1 MSQRKSPVA
10 QHTLTGPRVP
20 TVRGRNHRPTI
31 NRSLYIANPDTDSDS
46 DEPQR
51 PPLQPITGV
60 TSSQSGSAGSGSGRR
75 TASGGTSGSLSEGN
89 IPHPNQGL
97 VSTSDVESQ
106 RLQDWERQQQ
116 RQQIAKGL
124 TVVTQPPT
132 PGFTPSPPAV
142 NTEASTSQKASN
154 SHDFE
159 TGMGSKKATMAA
171 TMTSTSASPLSAV
184 SGSAPGSSGT
194 GTGTGASSAASYE
207 DASRP
212 PAYFAYQPH
221 HRSETTPQPR
231 LQHMNSYTSQHPSQ
245 QILPKNSNFQNLPR
259 LSTPP
264 TFPVSLPAVVPP
276 MQLPPPPSMTALSHQ
291 QQQQQQTGP
300 SPPPLSSGSA
310 GMIPPVLPPRPS
322 ATQQSSCQPQHSRP
336 SGNTPVSSISNASK
350 HSSGGPGPANPS
362 VAGVASPIMLQNISS
377 PVYSTSPS
385 SPSHMY
391 PSQARNK
398 AQQPPLQH
406 SPSAPTHALPAIPQ
420 HGGPSAAP
428 VNPKLGFVRL
438 QVTVDNENFSV
449 VDVSGVGSSE
459 AIMER
464 VFSKLRFRDD
474 DHPSL
479 AMFRTDI
486 GETPETT
493 PVGKDKLFELCR
505 TDGDAKGGLKFL
517 IVQTAIL
524 PSPSSMAVPPA
535 ILHAGAST
543 LFANMGSPVDPSRKT
558 FSAGSASLQGD
569 RDYMQPQS
577 NASAHHQ
584 SGYLQ
589 HHGGHSHNPYYIH
602 SHAMHHHPPQHQT
615 QQQGYGQPMSR
626 HHGSRHSKE
635 GSVSSASA
643 GEVGPSGLRQ
653 SGQSKYDNGVY
664 ETSPADANAQTPYF
678 SGSTSGSTGT
688 NNSLARTQG
697 MSKRRL
703 PSSSASRGSQSP
715 AEERRGMSTRLLNS
729 TPPPLDYSISST
741 GSGSTAPFPL
751 TVGSSTTTTQQPG
764 YFAGS
769 ATPTLSQ
776 YVEQQKKQQS
786 VGNQSQRTQQPLPLQ
801 LHTDSPEFV
810 MSPETARTDGRN
822 VFVGPYDPPNNKPDW
837 ERSPSEPTEADM
849 AEILRL
855 EQEDA
860 EREKQRRR
868 QMEEEDRKVA
878 IQEQQ
883 KEHAA
888 WEAQQNAERDART
901 RQIQADRLTAEMT
914 VQQER
919 DRAQREE
926 KEAEQMEEA
935 RTKQV
940 AKERREKRLQWESRS
955 HMIERMRGMDGLAN
969 MSPEWLYGEEGS
981 TLRPGMLVPPMEPS
995 GSASRQASSSMT
1007 QTISQETVRP
1017 LRQHPQSSRTPLRS
1031 SRPQEVPAT
1040 YGYEDAYEG
1049 LAGGETYGVYQD
1061 PFTDH
1066 GCRSPEPRLRPQH
1079 AYTTSASNIGH
1090 SQRPIQS
1097 HNEIRTHAQSVE
1109 AVIPTGS
1116 RSHPSFQPEES
1127 IYEDDAVTRRR
1138 LQYPSHPFATAR
1150 ALGNERNNTSLR
1162 NREYSPEQRLPPH
1175 QSLPPGRIAF
1185 PEPRP
1190 SGVRADRRGS
1200 ESGVISA
1207 MLPAGSPDKRRKAS
1221 LADIYNTQLNFAE
1234 PRQPDSHG
1242 TYIDRPTRNYAVE
1255 DDATIGPSHRS
1266 EAGGTQIE
1274 EKEDDSG
1281 GTARAE
1287 KWAND
1292 IRNMFGDDRQRPDEG
1307 TVRPG
1312 AQTAETAEEGPE
1324 ETLWFV
1330 PPSAGTAVPTDRITQ
1345 SQSKPALKLNTD
1357 SHMAE
1362 NHDIDRII
1370 SAEGSGLLTASS
1382 ASDSRDGF
1390 GLSGRVQRTKSFAR
1404 TKDQWNERP
1413 NAEHVYDHLEEFFP
1427 KIDLDRPVLPEPA
1440 VHLAVIDPTSPR
1452 TESPEPYAEAK
1463 HERATSPKGKLAFN
1477 RAENRKSIR
1486 FVAQDRKRHLSK
1498 IAPAVNAPATS
1509 LERKRSSS
1517 MWGHKTVEVT
1527 PAKLKHGQVPGIAV
1541 GGVAPDGKPETMTW
1555 VKGDLIGKGTYG
1567 RVYLGL
1573 NATTG
1578 DMMAV
1583 KQVELPTNDR
1593 ERQDKRQAG
1602 MIKALRDEIE
1612 LLKNLEHPHIVQYL
1626 GWEESPEHISIFLE
1640 YVPGGSIASVYRKH
1654 QKFEEEVIKNFT
1666 KQILSGLAYLHAK
1679 GILHRDLKAD
1689 NILVDSDGTCK
1700 ITDFGISKQA
1710 EDAYASQGATNLK
1723 GSVFW
1728 MAPEVIRNMGRGYS
1742 AKVDIWSLGCLV
1754 LEMFAGR
1761 RPWGEDSV
1769 LTAMFSVGQ
1778 HNKKPPIPD
1787 DVVLS
1792 STANDF
1798 MTEKCLAI
1806 EPNQRPTA
1814 EELKRHPFITEFDP
1828 NWTFADSNLGKLV
1841 NAGTR
1846 KR

>member
-31 NRSLYIANPDTDSDS
+31 NRSLYIANPDSDSDS

-51 PPLQPITGV
+51 PPLQPLTGV
-60 TSSQSGSAGSGSGRR
+60 SSSQSGSAGSGSGKR
-75 TASGGTSGSLSEGN
+75 TASGGTSGSLSAGN
-89 IPHPNQGL
+89 IPHPNQGSA
-97 VSTSDVESQ
+97 VKSDVESQ
-106 RLQDWERQQQ
+106 HLQDWERQQQ

-132 PGFTPSPPAV
+132 PGFTPSPPAAAAD
-142 NTEASTSQKASN
+142 ASTSQKPSN
-154 SHDFE
+154 NQDFE
-159 TGMGSKKATMAA
+159 AGMGSKKATMAA
-171 TMTSTSASPLSAV
+171 TMTNTAVSPLSAV
-184 SGSAPGSSGT
+184 SGSGSGSGGT
-194 GTGTGASSAASYE
+194 GTGTGVSSAASYE
-207 DASRP
+207 DATRP

-221 HRSETTPQPR
+221 HRSDTTPQPR
-231 LQHMNSYTSQHPSQ
+231 LQQMNSYASQ
-245 QILPKNSNFQNLPR
+245 QPQQMLPKNSNFQNLPR

-264 TFPVSLPAVVPP
+264 TFPMPLPAAVPP
-276 MQLPPPPSMTALSHQ
+276 MQLPPPPSMTVLPH
-291 QQQQQQTGP
+291 QQQTGP
-300 SPPPLSSGSA
+300 SPPPLSSGSS
-310 GMIPPVLPPRPS
+310 GIPPVLPPRPS
-322 ATQQSSCQPQHSRP
+322 ATQQSTSRP
-336 SGNTPVSSISNASK
+336 STGTPISSISNASK
-350 HSSGGPGPANPS
+350 HSSGGPANPS
-362 VAGVASPIMLQNISS
+362 VTGVASPVMLQNISS

-385 SPSHMY
+385 SPSHMH
-391 PSQARNK
+391 SLQARK
-398 AQQPPLQH
+398 VQQPPLQH
-406 SPSAPTHALPAIPQ
+406 SASAPTHALPAIPQ
-420 HGGPSAAP
+420 HGTSSAAP

-449 VDVSGVGSSE
+449 VDVSGVGTSE

-517 IVQTAIL
+517 VVQTAIL

-543 LFANMGSPVDPSRKT
+543 LFANMASPVDTSRQT

-569 RDYMQPQS
+569 RDYMQPQPS
-577 NASAHHQ
+577 ASAHHQ
-584 SGYLQ
+584 SGYL
-589 HHGGHSHNPYYIH
+589 HHGAHSQNPYYNH
-602 SHAMHHHPPQHQT
+602 SHALHHHPPQYQT
-615 QQQGYGQPMSR
+615 NHQGYGQPMSR

-643 GEVGPSGLRQ
+643 SEVGPGLRQ
-653 SGQSKYDNGVY
+653 SGQSKYDNTY
-664 ETSPADANAQTPYF
+664 ETSPADAVSQTAYL
-678 SGSTSGSTGT
+678 SGSTSGSVGT

-715 AEERRGMSTRLLNS
+715 AEERRGMSTRIINS

-751 TVGSSTTTTQQPG
+751 TVAPTAATQQPG
-764 YFAGS
+764 YFAGN

-776 YVEQQKKQQS
+776 YVEQQKKQS
-786 VGNQSQRTQQPLPLQ
+786 TGNQSQRTQQPLPLH

-822 VFVGPYDPPNNKPDW
+822 VFAGPYDPPNNKPDW

-855 EQEDA
+855 EQQDA

-888 WEAQQNAERDART
+888 WEAQQNAEREART
-901 RQIQADRLTAEMT
+901 RQIQADRLTAELT

-919 DRAQREE
+919 DRAQQEE

-955 HMIERMRGMDGLAN
+955 HMIERMRGTDGLAN

-981 TLRPGMLVPPMEPS
+981 TLRPGMLVPPMDPS
-995 GSASRQASSSMT
+995 GSTSRQTSLSTT
-1007 QTISQETVRP
+1007 QSASQETVRP
-1017 LRQHPQSSRTPLRS
+1017 LRQHPQGSRAPLRS
-1031 SRPQEVPAT
+1031 CRPQEVNLNF
-1040 YGYEDAYEG
+1040 GHEDAYEG
-1049 LAGGETYGVYQD
+1049 LTGGETYGTYQD
-1061 PFTDH
+1061 PFADH
-1066 GCRSPEPRLRPQH
+1066 GRRSPEPRHRPQH

-1090 SQRPIQS
+1090 SQRPL
-1097 HNEIRTHAQSVE
+1097 HAHGEIRSHVQSME
-1109 AVIPTGS
+1109 PNIPAGS
-1116 RSHPSFQPEES
+1116 RAQAALQPEES

-1138 LQYPSHPFATAR
+1138 LQYPAHPFATAR
-1150 ALGNERNNTSLR
+1150 AVGNDRNNTSSR
-1162 NREYSPEQRLPPH
+1162 NRDYSPDQRLPPP

-1190 SGVRADRRGS
+1190 SGVREDRRGS
-1200 ESGVISA
+1200 ESGVDSA
-1207 MLPAGSPDKRRKAS
+1207 VLPSGSPDKRRKAS
-1221 LADIYNTQLNFAE
+1221 LADIHNIKLNIAE
-1234 PRQPDSHG
+1234 SRQAGSHG
-1242 TYIDRPTRNYAVE
+1242 TYIDRPTRNYALE

-1266 EAGGTQIE
+1266 DSGGTPSE

-1292 IRNMFGDDRQRPDEG
+1292 LRNMFGDDRQRTDEG
-1307 TVRPG
+1307 TLRPG
-1312 AQTAETAEEGPE
+1312 AQAADGLEEEPE

-1330 PPSAGTAVPTDRITQ
+1330 PPSAGTIVLPDAKSP
-1345 SQSKPALKLNTD
+1345 SKPTLKLNTEPQVAD
-1357 SHMAE
+1357 
-1362 NHDIDRII
+1362 NHDVDRVF
-1370 SAEGSGLLTASS
+1370 SAEGSDLLTASS
-1382 ASDSRDGF
+1382 ALDPRDAL

-1440 VHLAVIDPTSPR
+1440 VHLAAIHPTSPR
-1452 TESPEPYAEAK
+1452 TESPEPYASDK
-1463 HERATSPKGKLAFN
+1463 HERATSPKGKPAFN

-1498 IAPAVNAPATS
+1498 IAPAINAPATS

-1541 GGVAPDGKPETMTW
+1541 GAVAPDGKPETMTW

-1593 ERQDKRQAG
+1593 ERQDKRQEG

-1626 GWEESPEHISIFLE
+1626 GWEESPEYISIFLE

-1792 STANDF
+1792 LTANDF

-1828 NWTFADSNLGKLV
+1828 DWTFADSNLGKLV

-1846 KR
+1846 RR